1 MSVRNWLSI
10 ISYRSLTL
18 AAFNN
23 SRKYIKA
30 IMNELLHTD
39 NNTRCMEYYSDSITP
54 SIIKVYGITA
64 KINSHSKF
72 FQGKYTSTKRN
83 TY

>member
-1 MSVRNWLSI
+1 
-10 ISYRSLTL
+10 
-18 AAFNN
+18 
-23 SRKYIKA
+23 
-30 IMNELLHTD
+30 
-39 NNTRCMEYYSDSITP
+39 MEYYSDSITP

-83 TY
+83 TYWDKSRVACYNETRIENLLTSQNLLETSIGVMGIK